1 MDVEV
6 GVETQDA
13 KTTNKKEKEE
23 ENVIAHN
30 ESIADI
36 QRK

>member
-6 GVETQDA
+6 EVDSQDP
-13 KTTNKKEKEE
+13 KSFSKEKEE

-30 ESIADI
+30 DSIADI